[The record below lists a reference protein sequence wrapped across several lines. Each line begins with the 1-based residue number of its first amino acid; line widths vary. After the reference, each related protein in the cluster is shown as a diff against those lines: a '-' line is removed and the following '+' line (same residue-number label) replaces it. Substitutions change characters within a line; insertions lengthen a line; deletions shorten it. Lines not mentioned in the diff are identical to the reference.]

1 MPIEKAKKE
10 SEPLENL
17 PFIIVLLAVVLMP
30 TITIVMVVRSWG
42 RGNARLTEELR
53 RDLERGGVITGRN
66 SD

>member
-1 MPIEKAKKE
+1 M
-10 SEPLENL
+10 ENL